1 MVRVSGRAEVSR
13 RPESRRAGASA
24 RCNAPRQGRTR
35 HVRAHQRRHAKTSL
49 RGVEFNVLA
58 TVNGATAPHGD
69 EIYRFLTDS
78 GAAYLQFIPVLERA
92 ADGSPAA
99 FSCGGEA
106 LGRFLLDV
114 FEQWLSRDVGR
125 VSERFFDHILNVL
138 VLGRATTCCH
148 APRCA
153 NAMVLEPSGDVY
165 ACDHFVRHQWRL
177 GNLLREPLEQLAA
190 CDLLDEFAADEAP
203 PARRLPRVQIPR
215 VLQRRLPQAPHSTG
229 DLAPGTNHFCEG
241 YKLFFARR
249 CRNCAR
255 SRGRSPPSRP
265 PRCAAVRQAAR
276 KREIL

>member
-1 MVRVSGRAEVSR
+1 MQCAATRPDTARSR
-13 RPESRRAGASA
+13 D
-24 RCNAPRQGRTR
+24 
-35 HVRAHQRRHAKTSL
+35 QRRHAKTSP

-190 CDLLDEFAADEAP
+190 CDLLDEFAQMKL
-203 PARRLPRVQIPR
+203 RLPDACRECKFLAFCNAGCPKHHIPQGISP
-215 VLQRRLPQAPHSTG
+215 QR
-229 DLAPGTNHFCEG
+229 TNHFCEG
-241 YKLFFARR
+241 YKLFFARA